1 MATACSVRNPAVLR
15 KGSSGHGAW
24 RLVTL
29 GPAWQIQWLRRV
41 ASGNARS
48 FAAIPAATA
57 RGVGKLGHAQQFQWP
72 RRVASGS
79 ARPCAAVPVTT
90 ARGVWKSA
98 TLRSNSSGHGAWRL
112 ESPGD
117 AWTRVEQ
124 ALLYGLA
131 SWCFLSGMCRVPEFW
146 ASTSSVESRGFRG
159 TVAALTPSPHW
170 VPCPTER
177 RAVAYTYYTLDTWL
191 TGKRIGAYTFYTL
204 DTVAHGA
211 ARVPLHPRGPCA
223 GGWPYA
229 GTCAFRL
236 LGDQS
241 AATQVACA
249 GPREALQNTP
259 HSEQNVPTSLFLPLP
274 RPCVSAHAA

>member
-1 MATACSVRNPAVLR
+1 MATACSVWNPAVLR
-15 KGSSGHGAW
+15 KDYSGHGAW

-57 RGVGKLGHAQQFQWP
+57 RGVGKLGLAQQFQWP

-131 SWCFLSGMCRVPEFW
+131 SWCFLSGMCKVSEFW

-170 VPCPTER
+170 APCPTER
-177 RAVAYTYYTLDTWL
+177 RAVAYTYYILDTWL

-204 DTVAHGA
+204 DTVAHRER
-211 ARVPLHPRGPCA
+211 RVD
-223 GGWPYA
+223 PY
-229 GTCAFRL
+229 TFKTL
-236 LGDQS
+236 DIS
-241 AATQVACA
+241 AL
-249 GPREALQNTP
+249 R
-259 HSEQNVPTSLFLPLP
+259 S
-274 RPCVSAHAA
+274 

>member
-1 MATACSVRNPAVLR
+1 M
-15 KGSSGHGAW
+15 
-24 RLVTL
+24 
-29 GPAWQIQWLRRV
+29 
-41 ASGNARS
+41 ASGKALPC
-48 FAAIPAATA
+48 AAIPVATA
-57 RGVGKLGHAQQFQWP
+57 RGVWKRSALRSSSSDHGASRLEKRGLAQQFQWP
-72 RRVASGS
+72 RRVVSGI
-79 ARPCAAVPVTT
+79 TW
-90 ARGVWKSA
+90 G
-98 TLRSNSSGHGAWRL
+98 RL
-112 ESPGD
+112 HACGTSI
-117 AWTRVEQ
+117 
-124 ALLYGLA
+124 ALWVGILVF
-131 SWCFLSGMCRVPEFW
+131 FLSGMCKVFELW

-159 TVAALTPSPHW
+159 TVVALTLSPHW

-191 TGKRIGAYTFYTL
+191 MGKRIG
-204 DTVAHGA
+204 AHGA

-229 GTCAFRL
+229 GTSAFRL

>member
-1 MATACSVRNPAVLR
+1 MATARGVWKRSVPRG
-15 KGSSGHGAW
+15 KSSGHGAW
-24 RLVTL
+24 RLETL
-29 GPAWQIQWLRRV
+29 GL
-41 ASGNARS
+41 
-48 FAAIPAATA
+48 
-57 RGVGKLGHAQQFQWP
+57 AQQFQWP
-72 RRVASGS
+72 RRVASGK
-79 ARPCAAVPVTT
+79 ARLCAAIPVAT
-90 ARGVWKSA
+90 ARGVWKHPG
-98 TLRSNSSGHGAWRL
+98 TPGHVWHTHCSMGWH
-112 ESPGD
+112 P
-117 AWTRVEQ
+117 VI
-124 ALLYGLA
+124 
-131 SWCFLSGMCRVPEFW
+131 FLSAMCKVLEFW

-229 GTCAFRL
+229 GTSAFRL

-259 HSEQNVPTSLFLPLP
+259 HSEQHVPTSLFLPLP

>member
-1 MATACSVRNPAVLR
+1 MRSS
-15 KGSSGHGAW
+15 SSGNGAW
-24 RLVTL
+24 RLETL
-29 GPAWQIQWLRRV
+29 GL
-41 ASGNARS
+41 
-48 FAAIPAATA
+48 
-57 RGVGKLGHAQQFQWP
+57 AQQFQWP
-72 RRVASGS
+72 RRVASGI
-79 ARPCAAVPVTT
+79 T
-90 ARGVWKSA
+90 RG
-98 TLRSNSSGHGAWRL
+98 RL
-112 ESPGD
+112 HACGTSI
-117 AWTRVEQ
+117 
-124 ALLYGLA
+124 ALWAGILVF
-131 SWCFLSGMCRVPEFW
+131 FLSGMCKVFELW

-159 TVAALTPSPHW
+159 TVVALTLSPHW

-191 TGKRIGAYTFYTL
+191 MGKRIG
-204 DTVAHGA
+204 AHGA

-249 GPREALQNTP
+249 GPREVLQNTP
-259 HSEQNVPTSLFLPLP
+259 HSEQHVPTSLFLPLP